1 MRRLS
6 KSCSSWLFVHLIL
19 KKPYATCVKLGSSCS
34 FATFSGGL
42 WEPKKHTSFNQEIDP
57 FRKIQESNVYVQEAT
72 LSSISWISWIS
83 ASEEK
88 KHKSTNTTWW
98 NIRLTSARLRC
109 PTHCPLGGRV
119 CEVQSEKSIH
129 PPRDTQ
135 NSWRRGWIYGA
146 PVTAEFGIFFKRKKK
161 KYKNSKWLSKRIVT
175 SNDLVI
181 LGCNS

>member
-1 MRRLS
+1 MDQDKTRVFVGNHLCTNEQYSEMEGCLEINMRRLS

-57 FRKIQESNVYVQEAT
+57 FGKIQESNVYVQEAT

-88 KHKSTNTTWW
+88 KTQKHQHDVVKHTFNISTTEMPHSLSFGRKGVRSPKREINTP
-98 NIRLTSARLRC
+98 TS
-109 PTHCPLGGRV
+109 
-119 CEVQSEKSIH
+119 
-129 PPRDTQ
+129 
-135 NSWRRGWIYGA
+135 
-146 PVTAEFGIFFKRKKK
+146 
-161 KYKNSKWLSKRIVT
+161 
-175 SNDLVI
+175 
-181 LGCNS
+181 

>member
-1 MRRLS
+1 MNNIHKWKDALKLIWEDFQNLAVRGFLS
-6 KSCSSWLFVHLIL
+6 ISFW

-161 KYKNSKWLSKRIVT
+161 STKTQN
-175 SNDLVI
+175 
-181 LGCNS
+181 GCQKG